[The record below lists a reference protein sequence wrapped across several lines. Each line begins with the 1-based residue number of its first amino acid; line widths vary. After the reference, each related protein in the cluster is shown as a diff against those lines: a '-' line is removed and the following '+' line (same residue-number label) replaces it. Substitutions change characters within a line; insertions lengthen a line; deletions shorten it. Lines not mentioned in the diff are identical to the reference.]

1 MATTPPDGATRD
13 RIAFLRRLRAVRQ
26 FRPDPVPEAALADLL
41 EVARWSGSAN
51 NRQPWEFIVLR
62 DRETLRSLATIEGA
76 TARHLAGA
84 PLGLVLVMSG
94 EPDRV
99 THETYDEGRLSERI
113 MLAAAAH
120 GLGSCIGWFT
130 GQASDAA
137 KRLLG
142 VPPER
147 LVRTAISI
155 GYPDVQARR
164 RRPKPAQARKPLA
177 DLVHLERYGRSG

>member
-1 MATTPPDGATRD
+1 MSDRQTARD
-13 RIAFLRRLRAVRQ
+13 RIDFLRKLRNVRQ
-26 FRPDPVPEAALADLL
+26 FRPDPIPREVVDDVL
-41 EVARWSGSAN
+41 EVARWSGSAS
-51 NRQPWEFIVLR
+51 NRQPWEFLGVR

-84 PLGLVLVMSG
+84 LLGLVLVMSG

-113 MLAAAAH
+113 MLAVAAH
-120 GLGSCIGWFT
+120 RLGSCIGWFT

-147 LVRTAISI
+147 LVRTVISI
-155 GYPDVQARR
+155 GYPDVEARR
-164 RRPKPAQARKPLA
+164 RRPKPAQPRKPLA
-177 DLVHLERYGRSG
+177 GLVHLERYGRSG